1 MALAG
6 LEHGVI
12 TAAER
17 VPCRGFYTLPG
28 SSHRYRDW
36 KPEGHGMMDLRSSI
50 EQSCDVYFYGL
61 ARELGIERMAP
72 FLMGF
77 GLGALTGIDLPGER
91 GGLVPSPSWK
101 KSAFRRAADQV
112 WFPGETVIAG
122 IGQGYLLVT
131 PLQLAHATAA
141 IAARGQ
147 RYQPV
152 MLRALRDAMTGET
165 TPVAARAL
173 PPVRIAEPA
182 YWDEAIEGMHR
193 VMHGARGTARAV
205 GLDAPFQMA
214 GKSGTAQVFTIA
226 QNEKYKAADVTE
238 RLRDHALFVAFA
250 PLEAPR
256 IAVAVLVEN
265 GESGSKVAAPI
276 ARRVMEAYLASEGA

>member
-1 MALAG
+1 ISAGLSRKDYNALLEDIDKPLLNRALRGTYPPGSTIKPIMALAG

-61 ARELGIERMAP
+61 ARDLGIERMAP

-112 WFPGETVIAG
+112 WF
-122 IGQGYLLVT
+122 
-131 PLQLAHATAA
+131 
-141 IAARGQ
+141 
-147 RYQPV
+147 
-152 MLRALRDAMTGET
+152 
-165 TPVAARAL
+165 
-173 PPVRIAEPA
+173 
-182 YWDEAIEGMHR
+182 
-193 VMHGARGTARAV
+193 
-205 GLDAPFQMA
+205 
-214 GKSGTAQVFTIA
+214 
-226 QNEKYKAADVTE
+226 
-238 RLRDHALFVAFA
+238 
-250 PLEAPR
+250 
-256 IAVAVLVEN
+256 
-265 GESGSKVAAPI
+265 
-276 ARRVMEAYLASEGA
+276 